1 MATLNL
7 SLSLFWKALLFII
20 EVSDSSL
27 IDHVPAA
34 SQHVPRCKTGVI
46 HYILIAFY
54 GKFNFL
60 TIAYVNSQM
69 PAGRLHWQNHLSPRL
84 IETTTQLIE
93 SYAKQTTVDLMN
105 SYKSPTDED

>member
-1 MATLNL
+1 MARQQ
-7 SLSLFWKALLFII
+7 
-20 EVSDSSL
+20 
-27 IDHVPAA
+27 
-34 SQHVPRCKTGVI
+34 SQYVPRFKTGVI

-54 GKFNFL
+54 WKFNFPAL
-60 TIAYVNSQM
+60 NHSQSFQM
-69 PAGRLHWQNHLSPRL
+69 PAGGLRWQNHLFRPP